1 MVISMVKLKWILQLC
16 QKCYYGGLHMTQNVR
31 IPNFGPISRCLH
43 QCCACIWFQTCCH
56 ASVSDELKELPT
68 SIGHLMAL
76 QKLSLS
82 GCSDSKELLTSVGQL
97 TTLQKLDLQ
106 ECFKLKTLLK
116 YKILICIRVTKC
128 FIMHVLSVNL
138 YKFTF
143 SNVKCGK

>member
-1 MVISMVKLKWILQLC
+1 M
-16 QKCYYGGLHMTQNVR
+16 
-31 IPNFGPISRCLH
+31 
-43 QCCACIWFQTCCH
+43 
-56 ASVSDELKELPT
+56 KELPT